1 MVIRGKKYR
10 EMGPGTILGENAIL
24 NGSIVH
30 GFTEAIAKTQ
40 VVTLKL
46 KRSVFH
52 DMFLLSQTQK
62 RYFKIPLK
70 SKIRASRNGVS
81 NGIS

>member
-1 MVIRGKKYR
+1 
-10 EMGPGTILGENAIL
+10 MGPGTILGENAIL

-46 KRSVFH
+46 KRSIFH
-52 DMFLLSQTQK
+52 EMFLSSANSK
-62 RYFKIPLK
+62 KSFKIPLK
-70 SKIRASRNGVS
+70 GKIRASRNGVS